1 MNSFQ
6 CMAFCLFIL
15 VSEVNAQMSGAF
27 KISKVAPDTFTEQVT
42 FNADKTA
49 DVTYGWQIRSFTG
62 SVTKWERATKEVR
75 GTYYTQKIEDRIAEW
90 QAATPA
96 NAERTKAIE
105 KMIQFKNQGYD
116 LYVRVNFKA
125 SDGSECLV
133 PFVRKG
139 NELVDFISGSIF
151 KKSFWSF

>member
-1 MNSFQ
+1 
-6 CMAFCLFIL
+6 MAFCLFIL

-75 GTYYTQKIEDRIAEW
+75 GTYYTQKIED
-90 QAATPA
+90 
-96 NAERTKAIE
+96 
-105 KMIQFKNQGYD
+105 D